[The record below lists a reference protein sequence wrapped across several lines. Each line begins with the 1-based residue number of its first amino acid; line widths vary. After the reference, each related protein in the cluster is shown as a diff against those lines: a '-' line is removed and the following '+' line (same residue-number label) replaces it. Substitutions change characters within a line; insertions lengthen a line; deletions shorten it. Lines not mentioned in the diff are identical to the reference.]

1 MSSSEASKTPFLKT
15 ISVEA
20 GTEFLDKVT
29 EFCIREHSELVTIFA
44 GGKLPI
50 CMLEFASQ
58 GLSGSILA
66 RRAGYKNS
74 SGKIS
79 TSHQTAAEYRAELIA
94 AIISKDPAL
103 SKASPSVAQAGA
115 IAILFPEN
123 EKISREKARYSLQKG
138 ITSLLQYLMLL
149 WPSKDIQ
156 RRLLL
161 DSDIEAAFESGDLI
175 RWVIGFNSFCLN
187 SSGNK
192 LLNAER
198 AEATLNSTKMLGFD
212 LPKYT
217 KLFQTAAN
225 NVHASGSLYDEKRI
239 VATFVRNLNHAE
251 GIFQNWYTNFL
262 DRHHHTFIM
271 ADKDL
276 NFAISYAEDHMKSV
290 ILPEFERKKSEG
302 ITFSSLKAVEEQLS
316 RSKGKGGSFKQQG
329 SVTLPY
335 TVLSTIFNAGKRKPN
350 AADATAANPTKKIK
364 TGNKS
369 GEAAKEVAKEVV
381 KKEGNQDGKQP
392 VKKPCFAFASESG
405 CKYGD
410 RCRFSH
416 NA

>member
-1 MSSSEASKTPFLKT
+1 MSSSETTKTPFLKT

-29 EFCIREHSELVTIFA
+29 EFCIREHSELVTILA

-74 SGKIS
+74 SGKIT

-123 EKISREKARYSLQKG
+123 EKTSREKARYSLQKG
-138 ITSLLQYLMLL
+138 ITSLLQYMMLL

-161 DSDIEAAFESGDLI
+161 DSDIEAAYESGDLI

-198 AEATLNSTKMLGFD
+198 AEATLNSTKMIGLD

-239 VATFVRNLNHAE
+239 VATFVRNLNHSE
-251 GIFQNWYTNFL
+251 GVFQNWYTNFL
-262 DRHHHTFIM
+262 DRHHHTFVM
-271 ADKDL
+271 TDKDL

-290 ILPEFERKKSEG
+290 ILPEVERKKSEG
-302 ITFSSLKAVEEQLS
+302 LNLSSIKAVEEQLS
-316 RSKGKGGSFKQQG
+316 RNRRKGGSSQERG
-329 SVTLPY
+329 PVTLPY
-335 TVLSTIFNAGKRKPN
+335 TVLATIFKAGKRKDN
-350 AADATAANPTKKIK
+350 SADVTAANPTKKIK
-364 TGNKS
+364 NGNKS
-369 GEAAKEVAKEVV
+369 GDTAKEVV
-381 KKEGNQDGKQP
+381 KEVIKKEGNQDVKI
-392 VKKPCFAFASESG
+392 KKPCFAFASKSG
-405 CKYGD
+405 CRFGEG
-410 RCRFSH
+410 CRFSH
-416 NA
+416 TA